1 MSLKVCPHPRGHVAS
16 CNGSLD
22 QLQTRIHCDFNDR
35 RLSAG
40 ERATL
45 VQEWTHKE
53 RERKAQKLAQFQKDV
68 KSRVSAR
75 EKLIQ
80 QEMAAT
86 SSKAMKY
93 EQEAAEKAL
102 KLDNTKV
109 SGFTKIPVD
118 HSPFAPGG
126 MPEA

>member
-1 MSLKVCPHPRGHVAS
+1 MKVCPHPRGHVAS

-22 QLQTRIHCDFNDR
+22 QLQTRIQCDFHDP

-40 ERATL
+40 ERAAL
-45 VQEWTHKE
+45 VQEWTQKE

-118 HSPFAPGG
+118 HSYA
-126 MPEA
+126 